1 MEDYIDALLEYLSDR
16 RNDAMSFPSAAQLAR
31 EEEAFEALSRT
42 FTEEQRRLFH
52 AYDDARTAFA
62 AAYTEEEICKWLGCF
77 YSRFFSQQFKRS
89 CLPDCP
95 KVGSIALS
103 PRGDLRMPS
112 DASAAVWMAEMEQLR
127 QSTECR

>member
-16 RNDAMSFPSAAQLAR
+16 RNAAMSFASAAQLAR

-62 AAYTEEEICKWLGCF
+62 AASEDAYVRQVFLLAREI
-77 YSRFFSQQFKRS
+77 YR
-89 CLPDCP
+89 
-95 KVGSIALS
+95 
-103 PRGDLRMPS
+103 
-112 DASAAVWMAEMEQLR
+112 
-127 QSTECR
+127 